1 MNETVSRVWPDVA
14 IHPGE
19 FVQDFYEDEEDIPVA
34 KLADRSGLAESE
46 LWSFIDGDT
55 AVTPAIAVGLSK
67 ALGPPST
74 FWENL
79 QTNYELTKI
88 RIEENKNFN
97 LVPYR
102 DFRAIF
108 GGVSTVRTLVSAGDI
123 PERFNKVEQ
132 ARFLCDWL
140 GIPNLDDYEE
150 RLLGG
155 FQVSGAN
162 AVTNPAPTVAWLRR
176 GELATI
182 EQAGQ
187 LPPYSEHSFADAI
200 NQFGDYVSRNGTSIE
215 SAMREVCNEFGVAF
229 VIPAD
234 VPGCEL
240 HSATRWLTPERPMI
254 QLRARNSLEG
264 TESQNSVFLRAAAHI
279 IHRDPDYLDFGG
291 SPSSDGRRDDNADED
306 QLAEEFAMQG
316 LIPNEDSDSP
326 STVSKSIV
334 TSK

>member
-1 MNETVSRVWPDVA
+1 MATKAYQKVWPDTAV
-14 IHPGE
+14 HPGE
-19 FVQDFYEDEEDIPVA
+19 HIQDFYEDEEDIPVA
-34 KLADRSGLAESE
+34 KLSENSGLTESE
-46 LWSFIDGDT
+46 LWSFIDGDA

-79 QTNYELTKI
+79 QTNYELTKR
-88 RIEENKNFN
+88 RIAENKNFN

-108 GGVSTVRTLVSAGDI
+108 GGISTVRTLVSAGDI

-140 GIPNLDDYEE
+140 GIPDLDDYEE
-150 RLLGG
+150 RLLGH
-155 FQVSGAN
+155 FRLSGAN
-162 AVTNPAPTVAWLRR
+162 SLTNPAPTVAWLRR
-176 GELATI
+176 GELAAI
-182 EQAGQ
+182 EQACQ
-187 LPPYSEHSFADAI
+187 LPPYSEHGFADAI
-200 NQFGDYVSRNGTSIE
+200 NQFGDDVSRNGTSIE
-215 SAMREVCNEFGVAF
+215 SAMREACNEAGVAF

-240 HSATRWLTPERPMI
+240 RSATRWLTPERPMI
-254 QLRARNSLEG
+254 QLSARNSLEG
-264 TESQNSVFLRAAAHI
+264 AESQISVFLRAATRI
-279 IHRDPDYLDFGG
+279 IHRDPDHLEVIGASNNG
-291 SPSSDGRRDDNADED
+291 HMDDIADEG

-326 STVSKSIV
+326 STVSKSV
-334 TSK
+334 VASK